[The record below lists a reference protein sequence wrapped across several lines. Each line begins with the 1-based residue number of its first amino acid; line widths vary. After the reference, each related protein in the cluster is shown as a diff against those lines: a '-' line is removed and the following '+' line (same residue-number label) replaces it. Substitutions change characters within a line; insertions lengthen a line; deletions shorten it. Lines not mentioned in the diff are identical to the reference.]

1 MIRLLRSLCGS
12 CGILPASYTLE
23 GEVTIT
29 GRDLSPRMG
38 NREIIFPGT
47 WRSEK
52 VAVKLVILRE
62 ANPREKKKVC
72 VMVPM

>member
-12 CGILPASYTLE
+12 WGILPASYTLE

-29 GRDLSPRMG
+29 SRDALARRRISHCV
-38 NREIIFPGT
+38 IFCGT

-52 VAVKLVILRE
+52 VAVKIMVL
-62 ANPREKKKVC
+62 PRKEKKKVW
-72 VMVPM
+72 VMAPL